1 MQARLIQ
8 QDCEWGGSGAI
19 HASMQSLLNWLHT
32 RNSGTPSRV
41 FVLVPLST
49 RGRLLGLLLACTQS
63 LTDTH
68 KSRAGALGDPR
79 SIHPP
84 KVAIPLWRTT
94 HTVHPLFLLTS
105 KQRNFQAVL
114 LSCLI

>member
-8 QDCEWGGSGAI
+8 QDCGWGGSGAI
-19 HASMQSLLNWLHT
+19 HASMQSLLNWL
-32 RNSGTPSRV
+32 TPEIQGPLLGD
-41 FVLVPLST
+41 FVLVPLSST
-49 RGRLLGLLLACTQS
+49 GRLLGLLLACTQS
-63 LTDTH
+63 LTHTH
-68 KSRAGALGDPR
+68 KSKAGALSDPR

-84 KVAIPLWRTT
+84 KVAIPLWHTT

-114 LSCLI
+114 LPCLI